1 MEKIDESPSARKSGS
16 VTASPVPGNKSSG
29 QTVTTAQA
37 QTRVKSSTFSV
48 QGNYKLVRKG
58 SFDCKSIWYPR
69 F

>member
-16 VTASPVPGNKSSG
+16 VTASPVPGSKSSG

-37 QTRVKSSTFSV
+37 QTRVKSSTFTV
-48 QGNYKLVRKG
+48 QLQGNYKLVRKG
-58 SFDCKSIWYPR
+58 SFDCKSIW